1 MPGANVLVV
10 FYSRT
15 GVTETLALA
24 AGVGA
29 VHAGASIRLRRIRD
43 SADEKTIAAHKAWL
57 ENRER
62 MNKEYGAPT
71 AADVAWANAIILA
84 APHGFDASSTEL
96 SGFLKTIRSTS
107 TDGKLTNKIAGAF
120 DSTSLGTENHPGV
133 TSILSAL
140 GGSGLTVL
148 PSGWSDPDD
157 SADVHAREKPLVAHS
172 PEVALAQSYGR
183 MLARKADALTASR

>member
-1 MPGANVLVV
+1 MSGANVLVV

-43 SADEKTIAAHKAWL
+43 SADEKTIAAHKAWV

-71 AADVAWANAIILA
+71 TADVAWANAIILA
-84 APHGFDASSTEL
+84 APHGFGASSAEV
-96 SGFLKTIRSTS
+96 SGFIKTIRSFS
-107 TDGKLTNKIAGAF
+107 TDGKLANKIAGAF
-120 DSTSLGTENHPGV
+120 DSTSLGAENNPGLASV
-133 TSILSAL
+133 LSAL
-140 GGSGLTVL
+140 AGTGLTVV
-148 PSGWSDPDD
+148 PGGSVAYD
-157 SADVHAREKPLVAHS
+157 SEDTAAAEKPLPAHS
-172 PEVALAQSYGR
+172 PEIALAQNYGR
-183 MLARKADALTASR
+183 TLARKADALP